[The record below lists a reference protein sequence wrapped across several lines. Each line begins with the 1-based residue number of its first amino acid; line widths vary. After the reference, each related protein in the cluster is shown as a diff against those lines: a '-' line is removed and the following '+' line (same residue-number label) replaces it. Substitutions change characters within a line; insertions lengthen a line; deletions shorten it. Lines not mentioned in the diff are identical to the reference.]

1 MQNGRIHGEMEDY
14 ILQNVAI
21 FFKFVVRHLQNVI
34 DFDNTNANGTILHHF
49 TKNSAKQADIP
60 HDGSWQDWG
69 NLFEKMDY

>member
-34 DFDNTNANGTILHHF
+34 DFDNTNANGTILS
-49 TKNSAKQADIP
+49 TNSVKQADIP
-60 HDGSWQDWG
+60 HDDSWQDWG